1 MNESTQKHS
10 PNQEQLEE
18 KKQLT
23 LEELEQVVGGGN
35 GFKVRNHKDRDS
47 ETGEIE
53 F

>member
-10 PNQEQLEE
+10 PNQEQFEE

-23 LEELEQVVGGGN
+23 LEELEQVVGGGS
-35 GFKVRNHKDRDS
+35 GFKVAGHKDPDS
-47 ETGEIE
+47 ETAYIE